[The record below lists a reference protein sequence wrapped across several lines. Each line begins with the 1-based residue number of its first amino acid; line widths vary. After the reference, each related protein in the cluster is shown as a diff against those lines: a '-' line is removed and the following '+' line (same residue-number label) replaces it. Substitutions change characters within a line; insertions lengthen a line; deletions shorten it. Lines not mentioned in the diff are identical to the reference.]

1 MTILNLDQYKLIHPR
16 GWNFS
21 IPLEVLKDWMK
32 LRQLDFVRDE
42 GFFCITLETS
52 NNMSYNLWIEYGKP
66 VGGKTTMKW
75 KRGQGLVPRD
85 TVPLG
90 PRPFLRPAWTKG
102 IAGNNQK
109 LQEYFIQCLGE
120 RT

>member
-66 VGGKTTMKW
+66 VYLEKFDDIKDRAVW
-75 KRGQGLVPRD
+75 SIPKYKAYKINKEKDYWNKLI
-85 TVPLG
+85 
-90 PRPFLRPAWTKG
+90 KG
-102 IAGNNQK
+102 
-109 LQEYFIQCLGE
+109 E
-120 RT
+120 